1 MYLKYIKFDR
11 FGHSRQVMHIGNGI
25 NVYGFDVFVFAKY
38 LMYLKY
44 IKFDRN
50 GHSTS
55 RQVMHIGNGLNVSG
69 GKR

>member
-1 MYLKYIKFDR
+1 
-11 FGHSRQVMHIGNGI
+11 MHIGNGF

-44 IKFDRN
+44 IKFDRI